1 MKKFF
6 QLCFLLLISFQ
17 VYGQKL
23 KTLIAE
29 GNKALEDKEY
39 YLAENYFKKAIATD
53 SNSIAL
59 QYLYAEACRLDLNYT
74 VAERWYNKVYK
85 KDNGKLYP
93 DALLYLAICKKSNG
107 KYKDAIKMFDK
118 YAKRNTKKHP
128 EKSAVAAQESKNC
141 SYALMLMKNPLP
153 LLVNHIDSMV
163 NSKGGE
169 YAPFEKDSVLYFTG
183 IKTAGNKIDSRIYY
197 SKVSGYRFSKLVE
210 LDSLLRKEGVTIS
223 NVVLTPDGKQL
234 YCT

>member
-93 DALLYLAICKKSNG
+93 DALLYLAICKK
-107 KYKDAIKMFDK
+107 
-118 YAKRNTKKHP
+118 
-128 EKSAVAAQESKNC
+128 
-141 SYALMLMKNPLP
+141 
-153 LLVNHIDSMV
+153 
-163 NSKGGE
+163 
-169 YAPFEKDSVLYFTG
+169 
-183 IKTAGNKIDSRIYY
+183 
-197 SKVSGYRFSKLVE
+197 
-210 LDSLLRKEGVTIS
+210 
-223 NVVLTPDGKQL
+223 KQRQIQG
-234 YCT
+234 CH